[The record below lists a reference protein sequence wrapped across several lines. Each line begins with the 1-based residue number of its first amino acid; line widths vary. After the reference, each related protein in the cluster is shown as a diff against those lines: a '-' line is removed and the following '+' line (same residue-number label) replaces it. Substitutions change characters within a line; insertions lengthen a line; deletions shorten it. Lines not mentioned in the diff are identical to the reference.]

1 MAKKGSLLKTVI
13 GLGSLAV
20 AGKVAYDK
28 YRNTKEKYVKEEKE
42 SADDVVKSIMQLQ
55 SLRSS
60 RYRMRSSRDVR
71 LRLLHQ
77 RLFLT

>member
-13 GLGSLAV
+13 GIGSLAV

-42 SADDVVKSIMQLQ
+42 SADDVVKKYNAIARQAA
-55 SLRSS
+55 
-60 RYRMRSSRDVR
+60 
-71 LRLLHQ
+71 LL
-77 RLFLT
+77 L

>member
-28 YRNTKEKYVKEEKE
+28 YRNCLLYT
-42 SADDVVKSIMQLQ
+42 SPSP
-55 SLRSS
+55 
-60 RYRMRSSRDVR
+60 RDTR
-71 LRLLHQ
+71 
-77 RLFLT
+77 